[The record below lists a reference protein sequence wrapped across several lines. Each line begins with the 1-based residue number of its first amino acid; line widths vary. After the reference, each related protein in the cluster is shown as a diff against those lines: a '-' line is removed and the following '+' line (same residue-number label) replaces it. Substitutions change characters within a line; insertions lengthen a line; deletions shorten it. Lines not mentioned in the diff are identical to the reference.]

1 MVYLAEG
8 MREAAKGLKAAVPPD
23 AERAGAFET
32 MADALTVLGE
42 SWQHPRDEEI
52 DGALETLDRL
62 ADFAAQNDFQNYA
75 LLQQT
80 LDAHPELGNNAELC
94 RIAGLADLTP
104 CCNYHGLDIGFA
116 GKFAVPTTLR
126 ELAARFGFEGTFYGD
141 PDRKLCSATAVSG
154 GGGQDALFDALE
166 RGADVLI
173 TGEFSHEMYHAV
185 RESGLAVLPLGH
197 YASETY
203 GVRAVLKDLLKTF
216 PLEGEFIDLPTGL

>member
-80 LDAHPELGNNAELC
+80 LDAHPELENMLEPDDRN
-94 RIAGLADLTP
+94 RGLAEHL
-104 CCNYHGLDIGFA
+104 
-116 GKFAVPTTLR
+116 
-126 ELAARFGFEGTFYGD
+126 GD
-141 PDRKLCSATAVSG
+141 VSG
-154 GGGQDALFDALE
+154 FFSLGMEPQLESRRRDENEQSAAAERQRQQAEQERQEQEREEQRLAGQGARRPAQHGAGGRDRR
-166 RGADVLI
+166 RGAGALR
-173 TGEFSHEMYHAV
+173 GEQGMGNHLNREIRKGEAV
-185 RESGLAVLPLGH
+185 W
-197 YASETY
+197 
-203 GVRAVLKDLLKTF
+203 
-216 PLEGEFIDLPTGL
+216 I